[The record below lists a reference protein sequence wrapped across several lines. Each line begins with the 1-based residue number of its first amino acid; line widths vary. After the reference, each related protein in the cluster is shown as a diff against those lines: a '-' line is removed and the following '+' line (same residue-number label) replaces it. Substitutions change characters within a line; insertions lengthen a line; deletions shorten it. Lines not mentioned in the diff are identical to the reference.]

1 MSKMRLIL
9 CLLSAS
15 FVNAATIIDRGL
27 PDAGTVNNI
36 AGVNRSNVNWAFPFT
51 SPPPFLGGD
60 SFVLP
65 SNPAGYA
72 INSIM
77 VWIVSATDPSTAFSN
92 FTLYGGD
99 ASNPAAFGI
108 IPTLSSS
115 LSRVYY
121 PGVGNVNDTCRTGL
135 GVSYQ
140 NQSANCEAI
149 YSVNFSLNLILGGG
163 TTFNFAVG
171 ANSLLGL
178 CQASTPGN
186 CLALHASNAA
196 TSVTVQQGSNGKIL
210 VFDPTDFGPG
220 TQGPAIFD
228 SAPCPVV
235 GSDICGGFD
244 KSSDI
249 NVVVEGSLVPEPST
263 YGLVL
268 LSVGAMY
275 WRRLRNQR

>member
-1 MSKMRLIL
+1 MRLIL

-15 FVNAATIIDRGL
+15 FLNAATIIDRGL

-36 AGVNRSNVNWAFPFT
+36 AGVNRSNIDWAFPASS
-51 SPPPFLGGD
+51 SPPFVGGD

-77 VWIVSATDPSTAFSN
+77 VWIVSAANPATAFSN
-92 FTLYGGD
+92 FTLYGGL

-115 LSRVYY
+115 LARVYY
-121 PGVGNVNDTCRTGL
+121 PGVGNAADPCRSAF

-140 NQSANCEAI
+140 NASSACEAI
-149 YSVNFSLNLILGGG
+149 YSVTFSVNLILNAGA
-163 TTFNFAVG
+163 TFNFAVG
-171 ANSLLGL
+171 ANSTVP
-178 CQASTPGN
+178 CDSAHASN
-186 CLALHASNAA
+186 CLTLHASNAPR
-196 TSVTVQQGSNGKIL
+196 SVTPQQGSNGKIL
-210 VFDPTDFGPG
+210 VFDPLDFGPA
-220 TQGPAIFD
+220 TSGPFIFD

-235 GSDICGGFD
+235 GADICGGWD

-249 NVVVEGSLVPEPST
+249 NVVVSGTAIPEPST

-268 LSVGAMY
+268 LSAGVMY